1 MGTKGE
7 RIRDILR
14 EENPY
19 AVLVEGV
26 DTALVGIYRGTNDS
40 VGVYSYTSFI
50 SALMERDNLSEAD
63 AVYELDQ
70 QVSTL
75 DVGPQQPLIID
86 DTGV

>member
-26 DTALVGIYRGTNDS
+26 DTALVGH
-40 VGVYSYTSFI
+40 F
-50 SALMERDNLSEAD
+50 
-63 AVYELDQ
+63 
-70 QVSTL
+70 
-75 DVGPQQPLIID
+75 
-86 DTGV
+86 TGVRTTV